1 MTVFRKFCA
10 AVLCALMPLSLL
22 ACAAPA
28 SSSTASPPASTAPT
42 ATPTAPVSTAPASTP
57 TAPAAPASTRSPQW
71 EDPSGY
77 VMTGKLDEMSDPTEA
92 LYVAD
97 PSMSIGTHTPLNWRR
112 GKVPGDDEQVYF
124 FLTADPSYL
133 TSFSISSYAFETP
146 EALTDERTQ
155 AWFWWGFDY
164 YVHTQLQVAK
174 HDFVICDIATPVQ
187 IGTIEGSEAPMPGY
201 AAPFAIHRDGYTIY
215 GKYYAFLAGPH
226 GYICTL
232 TSLPAFWEEAQTVM
246 DQTFSTLTYLS

>member
-155 AWFWWGFDY
+155 AWFSWGFDQY
-164 YVHTQLQVAK
+164 IHTQLHVAEQ
-174 HDFVICDIATPVQ
+174 DFVFDVATPVQ

-201 AAPFAIHRDGYTIY
+201 VAPFAIHRDGYTIY

>member
-1 MTVFRKFCA
+1 
-10 AVLCALMPLSLL
+10 
-22 ACAAPA
+22 
-28 SSSTASPPASTAPT
+28 
-42 ATPTAPVSTAPASTP
+42 
-57 TAPAAPASTRSPQW
+57 
-71 EDPSGY
+71 
-77 VMTGKLDEMSDPTEA
+77 MTGKLDEMSDPTEA

-155 AWFWWGFDY
+155 AWFSWGFDQY
-164 YVHTQLQVAK
+164 IHTQLHVAEQ
-174 HDFVICDIATPVQ
+174 DFVFDVATPVQ

-201 AAPFAIHRDGYTIY
+201 VAPFAIHRDGYTIY

-232 TSLPAFWEEAQTVM
+232 TSLPAFWEEAPDLFHADVSVVTATVGNCPPGHAHRCRRM
-246 DQTFSTLTYLS
+246 AQRPARPLWCQRTNANARNPKVPRAVFP